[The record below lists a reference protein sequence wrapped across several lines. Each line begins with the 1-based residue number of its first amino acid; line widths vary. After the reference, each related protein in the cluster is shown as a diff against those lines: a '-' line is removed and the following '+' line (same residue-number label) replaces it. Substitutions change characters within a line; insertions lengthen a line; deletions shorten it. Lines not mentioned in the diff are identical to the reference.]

1 MVTAVLAAVFALGL
15 LAGAGAALPW
25 PQSLLDWREARQVR
39 VLADA
44 ARAEQLFIL
53 RFRLYT
59 EGGWRPAHPLS
70 QCEACLAV
78 AADQGLAQAEA
89 RRRCGAACGVGEGFS
104 RRTPEPA
111 G

>member
-1 MVTAVLAAVFALGL
+1 MARRTMVTVVLATVFALGL

-25 PQSLLDWREARQVR
+25 KDWRAARQVR

-44 ARAEQLFIL
+44 ARAEQLFSL
-53 RFRLYT
+53 RWRMYA

-89 RRRCGAACGVGEGFS
+89 HRRCGAACGVE
-104 RRTPEPA
+104 
-111 G
+111 